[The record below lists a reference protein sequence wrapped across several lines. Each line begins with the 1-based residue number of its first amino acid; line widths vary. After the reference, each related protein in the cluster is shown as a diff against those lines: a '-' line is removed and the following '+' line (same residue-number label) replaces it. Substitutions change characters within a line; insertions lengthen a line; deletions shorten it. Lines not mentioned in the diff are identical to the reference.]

1 MKGSKIIVS
10 ADPGGVFME
19 GIISGTP
26 KPGTCMQQ
34 KAGVATVGGRFT
46 YEAYAPGTDGLARPV
61 YILLPDVL
69 QGGLYNT
76 AYVSGDRGFL
86 YSPRSGEDFNMLVLD
101 IAGTADD
108 IAIGSLWI
116 INDGDGKLVANTG
129 SPNMISF
136 QANEVVTDPVADTY
150 VWMTYT
156 GH

>member
-1 MKGSKIIVS
+1 MKGSGIIVS
-10 ADPGGVFME
+10 SEPEGIFLE

-26 KPGTCMQQ
+26 KPGTCMQL
-34 KAGVATVGGRFT
+34 KAGVAPVGGRMT
-46 YEAYAPGTDGLARPV
+46 YEVYAPGTDGLARPV
-61 YILLPDVL
+61 IILLPDRL

-86 YSPRSGEDFNMLVLD
+86 YCPRAGEDFNMLVLD
-101 IAGTADD
+101 IAGTGDD
-108 IAIGSLWI
+108 ITIGEYFI

-136 QANEVVTDPVADTY
+136 MSNEAVTDPVADTY